1 MDVRIGI
8 AESSQIIEVEMAD
21 DADRDELK
29 TNVDSVLSGA
39 TAVLTLADRRGKE
52 YHVPAGR
59 IAFVEIGAPTG
70 DRKIGFGA

>member
-21 DADRDELK
+21 DADRDQLK
-29 TNVDSVLSGA
+29 TNVDGVLSGA

-52 YHVPAGR
+52 YHVPAAR

-70 DRKIGFGA
+70 DRTIGFGA